1 MQIQDLTPFAD
12 PICPFAPSDAM
23 DILAE
28 LGVAAPIGYDD
39 YLEGYAGLNR
49 IFSNLKQK
57 WR

>member
-1 MQIQDLTPFAD
+1 MNANSRLD

>member
-1 MQIQDLTPFAD
+1 L
-12 PICPFAPSDAM
+12 SDAV

-28 LGVAAPIGYDD
+28 LGVASPIGYDD

-57 WR
+57 RR